1 MLIELLIFI
10 AIGIAVAAPVGPI
23 GMFCIRKTL
32 ERGFM
37 GAVAVGMGAAIAD
50 GIYAFIG
57 ATGLV
62 VISNFLLERANL
74 IKKIGGI
81 FLLYLAFKE
90 FRVQHIYNTVISNH
104 YKKFIK
110 LVIQTFCLNISN
122 PMTILSF
129 IAIFTGFVD
138 KDINHNKVISMVGG
152 IVIGSMAWW
161 LTLGLIIIKVKI
173 HLSENSMTRI
183 RYLSALILAGFGGWS
198 IISSII

>member
-1 MLIELLIFI
+1 M
-10 AIGIAVAAPVGPI
+10 
-23 GMFCIRKTL
+23 
-32 ERGFM
+32 
-37 GAVAVGMGAAIAD
+37 
-50 GIYAFIG
+50 
-57 ATGLV
+57 
-62 VISNFLLERANL
+62 

-90 FRVQHIYNTVISNH
+90 FKVQHIYNSVISNH

-129 IAIFTGFVD
+129 IAIFAGFADRDV
-138 KDINHNKVISMVGG
+138 NTNKAIIMVVG

-183 RYLSALILAGFGGWS
+183 RYLSALILAGFGAWS

>member
-62 VISNFLLERANL
+62 VISNFLLESHNEKIKPDHIAKMLNHPSGFIQGQALKHKNL
-74 IKKIGGI
+74 S
-81 FLLYLAFKE
+81 
-90 FRVQHIYNTVISNH
+90 IS
-104 YKKFIK
+104 
-110 LVIQTFCLNISN
+110 
-122 PMTILSF
+122 
-129 IAIFTGFVD
+129 
-138 KDINHNKVISMVGG
+138 
-152 IVIGSMAWW
+152 W
-161 LTLGLIIIKVKI
+161 
-173 HLSENSMTRI
+173 
-183 RYLSALILAGFGGWS
+183 
-198 IISSII
+198 